1 MPACSPPMQN
11 NQYNKY
17 NSIDGSYSC
26 ETCPSI
32 DNIRRDIS
40 NFPSS
45 PDFERINTYS
55 EKENLFRQSLQIGA
69 DSTDPIIR
77 NKYGDLLLNLNQC
90 KNYSGQGINPD
101 RADIERESA
110 QSERMVDSGTWE
122 ILSSIENIDR
132 LYLQCGDRG
141 NVDPSVSDKSLDDIR
156 ICEIV
161 NFYIN
166 ADDYLGDRT
175 EEVILSQFGSPSTMN
190 NNEIG
195 RVLPPLPEELYP
207 PGGNTVED
215 YKNFIHQKRGAYIA
229 SDRRIMSYITIQRN
243 YKRTSIQPDLK
254 ALSEPSPDNI
264 LMEEIYEAWIELTNF
279 KRTTPGASDAL
290 DGLSIQGFFEGQPS
304 SIEFE
309 MCMNNIF
316 DSELYNK
323 YKDHDYN
330 IQERISKHTDITQ
343 LHPRE
348 IDYIEDKLKI
358 IATLNPEDAMEC
370 MNILNI
376 GEMICNKGVSDRMLK
391 MGYLVMHI
399 IGLDKMHLDGIK
411 PGSRKYQKL
420 KHILDR
426 LTPYIRRAVKKIIDI
441 SKYYEKQTCGFES
454 ASTHILE
461 TIYDDVFEKTKEV
474 DINIQGLDL
483 IPTYLI
489 KDTNMM
495 EFARTIIL
503 LIVMIAGIYVLM
515 MILNRP
521 VAVASA

>member
-1 MPACSPPMQN
+1 MPRCPASPYRN
-11 NQYNKY
+11 DRYSKY
-17 NSIDGSYSC
+17 DSINGEYSC
-26 ETCPSI
+26 EVCPSPAMI
-32 DNIRRDIS
+32 IS
-40 NFPSS
+40 EIGSISS
-45 PDFERINTYS
+45 PGAPLLNTGEEESFIEYLQRGASSNDINM
-55 EKENLFRQSLQIGA
+55 
-69 DSTDPIIR
+69 R
-77 NKYGDLLLNLNQC
+77 NKYGDLLINLEQC
-90 KNYSGQGINPD
+90 GNYTEYGINTREGEARRNYSDLTNKTSVDTGKWTLLDGKT
-101 RADIERESA
+101 
-110 QSERMVDSGTWE
+110 SEY
-122 ILSSIENIDR
+122 LNIC
-132 LYLQCGDRG
+132 LTMG
-141 NVDPSVSDKSLDDIR
+141 DPSQGDLSVTDNR

-166 ADDYLGDRT
+166 TDGYLTDSDLDNA
-175 EEVILSQFGSPSTMN
+175 IMSQFGSPSTMR
-190 NNEIG
+190 NNELE

-207 PGGNTVED
+207 GGGNTLNA
-215 YKNFIHQKRGAYIA
+215 YKNFIHNGRGAYIT
-229 SDRRIMSYITIQRN
+229 SSILEWIRTQREDN
-243 YKRTSIQPDLK
+243 LDPPGPDK
-254 ALSEPSPDNI
+254 I
-264 LMEEIYEAWIELTNF
+264 LIEEIYEAWIELTNF
-279 KRTTPGASDAL
+279 KRDTPGASDVL
-290 DGLSIQGFFEGQPS
+290 DGLSIQSFFEGQPS

-330 IQERISKHTDITQ
+330 IQEKISKHTDITQ

-399 IGLDKMHLDGIK
+399 IGLDKMNLDEIQ
-411 PGSRKYQKL
+411 PGTRKYQKL

-426 LTPYIRRAVKKIIDI
+426 LTPYIRRAVKKIIEI

-474 DINIQGLDL
+474 DINIQGLDI

-495 EFARTIIL
+495 EFTRTIIL
-503 LIVMIAGIYVLM
+503 LIVIIAGIYVLM

-521 VAVASA
+521 IAVAPA

>member
-1 MPACSPPMQN
+1 MPRCSPSP
-11 NQYNKY
+11 YRIDRYSKY
-17 NSIDGSYSC
+17 DPINGEYSC
-26 ETCPSI
+26 EVCPSPAMI
-32 DNIRRDIS
+32 IS
-40 NFPSS
+40 EIGNLRS
-45 PDFERINTYS
+45 PPPPPNGNEESFIEY
-55 EKENLFRQSLQIGA
+55 LQRGA
-69 DSTDPIIR
+69 TSTDPTMR
-77 NKYGDLLLNLNQC
+77 NKYGDLLINLEQC
-90 KNYSGQGINPD
+90 GNYTEYGIDSREAGINYND
-101 RADIERESA
+101 LTAKTSVDTGKWTLLSDITSDYLDICPTMEGSSQE
-110 QSERMVDSGTWE
+110 D
-122 ILSSIENIDR
+122 LSVTDN
-132 LYLQCGDRG
+132 
-141 NVDPSVSDKSLDDIR
+141 R

-161 NFYIN
+161 NFYVNTDGYLTGSVLDN
-166 ADDYLGDRT
+166 A
-175 EEVILSQFGSPSTMN
+175 IKSQFGTPSTMN
-190 NNEIG
+190 NNELE
-195 RVLPPLPEELYP
+195 RVLPPLPEELYSG
-207 PGGNTVED
+207 GGNTVED
-215 YKNFIHQKRGAYIA
+215 YKNFIHQNRGAYIR
-229 SDRRIMSYITIQRN
+229 DDIFGWIRYRRTEGGRN
-243 YKRTSIQPDLK
+243 AIPP
-254 ALSEPSPDNI
+254 PSVDNI

-279 KRTTPGASDAL
+279 KRNTPGASDAL
-290 DGLSIQGFFEGQPS
+290 DGLSIQSFFEGQPS

-316 DSELYNK
+316 DNQLHDK
-323 YKDHDYN
+323 YKDFDYN
-330 IQERISKHTDITQ
+330 IQERISKHKDITQ

-348 IDYIEDKLKI
+348 VDYIEDKLKI

-376 GEMICNKGVSDRMLK
+376 GEMICDKGVSDRMLK

-399 IGLDKMHLDGIK
+399 IGLDKMHLDGIQ
-411 PGSRKYQKL
+411 PGTHKYQKL

-474 DINIQGLDL
+474 DLNIQGLDL

>member
-1 MPACSPPMQN
+1 MSACSSPMRN

-32 DNIRRDIS
+32 NEIRQDIS
-40 NFPSS
+40 NFPS
-45 PDFERINTYS
+45 PPIFERLDTDY
-55 EKENLFRQSLQIGA
+55 ERENLFRQSLQIGA

-77 NKYGDLLLNLNQC
+77 SKYGDLLLNLDQC
-90 KNYSGQGINPD
+90 KNYLKQGINKK

-110 QSERMVDSGTWE
+110 QSEIMVDSGTWQV
-122 ILSSIENIDR
+122 LNKVNNDNITRELKKCIRNKKPDR
-132 LYLQCGDRG
+132 
-141 NVDPSVSDKSLDDIR
+141 SLDDTR

-166 ADDYLGDRT
+166 TDDYLGDRT
-175 EEVILSQFGSPSTMN
+175 EEVILSQFGSPSTMR
-190 NNEIG
+190 NNELG
-195 RVLPPLPEELYP
+195 RVLPPLPEELYSG
-207 PGGNTVED
+207 GGNTVED
-215 YKNFIHQKRGAYIA
+215 YKNFIHQNRGE
-229 SDRRIMSYITIQRN
+229 YITDDILNWINR
-243 YKRTSIQPDLK
+243 KRRRENGKNKLDK
-254 ALSEPSPDNI
+254 PSPDNI

-279 KRTTPGASDAL
+279 KRNTPGASDAL
-290 DGLSIQGFFEGQPS
+290 DGLSIQSFFEGQPS

-309 MCMNNIF
+309 MCMNTIF
-316 DSELYNK
+316 DNELHDK
-323 YKDHDYN
+323 YKDFDYN
-330 IQERISKHTDITQ
+330 IQERISKHKDITQ

-348 IDYIEDKLKI
+348 VDYIEDKLKI

-376 GEMICNKGVSDRMLK
+376 GEMICDKGVSDRMLK

-399 IGLDKMHLDGIK
+399 IGLDKMHLDGIQ
-411 PGSRKYQKL
+411 PGTHKYQKL

-474 DINIQGLDL
+474 DVNIQGLDL

>member
-1 MPACSPPMQN
+1 MPACSSPMQN

-40 NFPSS
+40 NFPS
-45 PDFERINTYS
+45 PPIFENIDTDS

-110 QSERMVDSGTWE
+110 QSERMVDSGKWE
-122 ILSSIENIDR
+122 ILEKVNNDNITGRLNKCIQGSSSN
-132 LYLQCGDRG
+132 
-141 NVDPSVSDKSLDDIR
+141 NSDKSLDDIR

-161 NFYIN
+161 NFYVN
-166 ADDYLGDRT
+166 TDGYLTGATLDSA
-175 EEVILSQFGSPSTMN
+175 IMSQFGSPSTMN
-190 NNEIG
+190 NNGVG

-215 YKNFIHQKRGAYIA
+215 YKNFIHQNRGAYIT
-229 SDRRIMSYITIQRN
+229 DGIIFRWIMNRRIQEGRGGI
-243 YKRTSIQPDLK
+243 PP
-254 ALSEPSPDNI
+254 PSVDNI

-279 KRTTPGASDAL
+279 KRNTPGASDVL
-290 DGLSIQGFFEGQPS
+290 DGLSIQSFFEGQPS

-316 DSELYNK
+316 DNELHNK
-323 YKDHDYN
+323 YKDHDHN
-330 IQERISKHTDITQ
+330 IQGRISEHTDITQ

-376 GEMICNKGVSDRMLK
+376 GEMICDKGVSDRMLK

-399 IGLDKMHLDGIK
+399 IGLDKMHLDGIQ
-411 PGSRKYQKL
+411 PGSHKYQKL

-426 LTPYIRRAVKKIIDI
+426 LTPYIRRAVKKIIEI

>member
-1 MPACSPPMQN
+1 MPRCSPSP
-11 NQYNKY
+11 YRYDRYSKY
-17 NSIDGSYSC
+17 DPINREYSC
-26 ETCPSI
+26 EVCPSPAMI
-32 DNIRRDIS
+32 IS
-40 NFPSS
+40 EIGNLRSPSPPPLNRNDEES
-45 PDFERINTYS
+45 FIEY
-55 EKENLFRQSLQIGA
+55 LQRGA
-69 DSTDPIIR
+69 SSTDITMR
-77 NKYGDLLLNLNQC
+77 NKYGDLLINLEQC
-90 KNYSGQGINPD
+90 GNYEYYGINSQQAEINYRD
-101 RADIERESA
+101 LTAETS
-110 QSERMVDSGTWE
+110 VDTGKWTSLGN
-122 ILSSIENIDR
+122 INPSYLSICPTMGS
-132 LYLQCGDRG
+132 
-141 NVDPSVSDKSLDDIR
+141 PSQEDLSVTDNR

-161 NFYIN
+161 NFYVNTDGYLTGSVLDN
-166 ADDYLGDRT
+166 A
-175 EEVILSQFGSPSTMN
+175 IKSQFGTPGTMN
-190 NNEIG
+190 NNELE

-207 PGGNTVED
+207 GGGGDIVED
-215 YKNFIHQKRGAYIA
+215 YKNFIHLNRGK
-229 SDRRIMSYITIQRN
+229 YITEDILGWIN
-243 YKRTSIQPDLK
+243 EKRRGDDLVKPTPDK
-254 ALSEPSPDNI
+254 I
-264 LMEEIYEAWIELTNF
+264 IMEEIYEAWIELTNF

-290 DGLSIQGFFEGQPS
+290 DGLSIQSFFEGQPS
-304 SIEFE
+304 STEFE
-309 MCMNNIF
+309 MCMNTIF
-316 DSELYNK
+316 DNQLHDK
-323 YKDHDYN
+323 YKDHDHN
-330 IQERISKHTDITQ
+330 IQERISKHKDITH

-348 IDYIEDKLKI
+348 VDYIEDKLKI

-376 GEMICNKGVSDRMLK
+376 GEMICDKGVSDRMLK

-399 IGLDKMHLDGIK
+399 IGLDKMHLDGIQ
-411 PGSRKYQKL
+411 PGTHKYQKL

-474 DINIQGLDL
+474 DVNIQGLDL

>member
-1 MPACSPPMQN
+1 MTECSP
-11 NQYNKY
+11 NQYFKPDLDNPEGGECVDCY
-17 NSIDGSYSC
+17 ILTQEDID
-26 ETCPSI
+26 
-32 DNIRRDIS
+32 DNNLD
-40 NFPSS
+40 
-45 PDFERINTYS
+45 PDFLEPGAEGRLHALFDRMRSSNNSVIAQQFGDLSIYYRQCENYNIYTGSSSEEAGEEINRNRIN
-55 EKENLFRQSLQIGA
+55 
-69 DSTDPIIR
+69 
-77 NKYGDLLLNLNQC
+77 
-90 KNYSGQGINPD
+90 
-101 RADIERESA
+101 
-110 QSERMVDSGTWE
+110 VDSGTWT
-122 ILSSIENIDR
+122 ILETPGSPPNDINSR
-132 LYLQCGDRG
+132 LNKCIQGSDS
-141 NVDPSVSDKSLDDIR
+141 NNSDKSLDDIR

-161 NFYIN
+161 DFYVN
-166 ADDYLGDRT
+166 TDGYLTGATLDSA
-175 EEVILSQFGSPSTMN
+175 IMSQFGTPSTMR
-190 NNEIG
+190 NNELE

-207 PGGNTVED
+207 GGGNTVED
-215 YKNFIHQKRGAYIA
+215 YKNFIHQNRGAYIT
-229 SDRRIMSYITIQRN
+229 DDILIWIN
-243 YKRTSIQPDLK
+243 GQPSRSGDNTLDL
-254 ALSEPSPDNI
+254 PSPDKI

-279 KRTTPGASDAL
+279 KRTTPRASDVL
-290 DGLSIQGFFEGQPS
+290 DGLSIQSFFEGQPS

-316 DSELYNK
+316 DNQLHNK
-323 YKDHDYN
+323 YKDHDHN

-348 IDYIEDKLKI
+348 VDYIEDKLKI

-376 GEMICNKGVSDRMLK
+376 GEMICDKGVSDRMLK

-426 LTPYIRRAVKKIIDI
+426 LTPYIRRAVKKIIEI

-521 VAVASA
+521 VAIAPA